1 MNKYKNKILVVLLLV
16 LTSIINAQVYVGGG
30 SGVYSINNNYDNF
43 TVSNDMGFNLK
54 VGYVHMFSSKFG
66 IGIGAEYSQ
75 SKNFIRTNERFSIAT
90 NLVDNSPS
98 NSAFVYNVTT
108 DRYREEQEL
117 SALQIPLFLQ
127 FKTKVN
133 ENSSFY
139 VRAGAKYYMPQDF
152 KTSATAT
159 QVRATGFYPDFNLLI
174 SNEPSRG
181 FGTTN
186 NYKESGEYETENVIM
201 LNLEFGF
208 SFNVGSKSSIYAGF
222 FIDRATETIVKSKND
237 VSFVGYNP
245 TSTNGRKLNGLYNS
259 RLDGEVIPVNFGLT
273 LSYCFGR

>member
-1 MNKYKNKILVVLLLV
+1 MA
-16 LTSIINAQVYVGGG
+16 LTSMVNAQVYVGGG
-30 SGVYSINNNYDNF
+30 AGVYSLNNNYDNF

-54 VGYVHMFSSKFG
+54 AGYVYMFSSKFG

-75 SKNFIRTNERFSIAT
+75 SKNYISTNERFSIAT
-90 NLVDNSPS
+90 NLVDSSPS

-108 DRYREEQEL
+108 DGYREEQEL

-133 ENSSFY
+133 ENASFY
-139 VRAGAKYYMPQDF
+139 VRAGAKYFMPQDF

-159 QVRATGFYPDFNLLI
+159 QVTATGFYPDFNLLI
-174 SNEPSRG
+174 SNEPTRG

-186 NYKESGEYETENVIM
+186 NYNESGEYETENVIM

-208 SFNVGSKSSIYAGF
+208 SFNVGSESSIYAGF
-222 FIDRATETIVKSKND
+222 FLDRATETIVKSKND

-245 TSTNGRKLNGLYNS
+245 TSTNGRKLNGLFNS

-273 LSYCFGR
+273 VSYSFGR